1 MDGLTLVTGGA
12 GFIGSHVVD
21 ALLTSGSDVRV
32 LDDFSTGKE
41 ENLDGAWAL
50 AAQGGAGLQ
59 VIEGDVRDEVRMRDA
74 VDGCEAVVHLA
85 AVPSVAQSV
94 EDPVGCDSVT
104 HGGTVNAVRQAVE
117 AGAERFVLASSC
129 AVYGDAAQLPIAE
142 TTPPR
147 PLSPYA
153 GAKLA
158 SEGVC
163 ADAADAGQLT
173 AVVPA
178 LLQRVRAAP
187 GSRLGLLRRHQPL
200 SLGRGRRRARDH
212 LRRRPPVARLRVRRR
227 RGRRPSCAALQR
239 PLTGVSVLNVG
250 TGRQTDLLQILERRG
265 GAARAGASS
274 GAWSRRARATSV
286 DSRADAGRA
295 RWVLGWEAEDDA
307 VPPASPRRGRG
318 SPAPGAAALAPPAE
332 TRVSSRRRI
341 QVGAVPVGGGAPV
354 AVQSMTCTRT
364 GDADATLAQVRAL
377 EAAGCEIVR
386 VSLPTAEET
395 PAFARVV
402 RERRRADHRRHPLRL
417 APGAGG
423 DRGRRRRRAHQPGH
437 DGREARARDR
447 AGGGGRPGARGAGR
461 ARRPRR
467 RSASASTPARCRAT
481 CASAPRR
488 TRPARSSRRRCAGRS
503 SSRSGTSRAT
513 SSA

>member
-21 ALLTSGSDVRV
+21 ALLMSGSDVRV

-129 AVYGDAAQLPIAE
+129 AVYGDAADLPIAE
-142 TTPPR
+142 TAPPH

-173 AVVPA
+173 AVCLRFFNVYGPR
-178 LLQRVRAAP
+178 QDP
-187 GSRLGLLRRHQPL
+187 GSAYSGVISRFLSAAAAGEPVTIYGDGRQSRDFVYVADVVAAIARRVAAAAHRGLGGQRRH
-200 SLGRGRRRARDH
+200 RATD
-212 LRRRPPVARLRVRRR
+212 RPAADPRRR
-227 RGRRPSCAALQR
+227 RG
-239 PLTGVSVLNVG
+239 T
-250 TGRQTDLLQILERRG
+250 
-265 GAARAGASS
+265 
-274 GAWSRRARATSV
+274 
-286 DSRADAGRA
+286 
-295 RWVLGWEAEDDA
+295 
-307 VPPASPRRGRG
+307 RG
-318 SPAPGAAALAPPAE
+318 SDARTAPGAAARGRHPSLA
-332 TRVSSRRRI
+332 RRRRPRAL
-341 QVGAVPVGGGAPV
+341 GARVGGG
-354 AVQSMTCTRT
+354 
-364 GDADATLAQVRAL
+364 DRA
-377 EAAGCEIVR
+377 
-386 VSLPTAEET
+386 
-395 PAFARVV
+395 
-402 RERRRADHRRHPLRL
+402 RRRTCGDVGVVHRRW
-417 APGAGG
+417 
-423 DRGRRRRRAHQPGH
+423 RA
-437 DGREARARDR
+437 D
-447 AGGGGRPGARGAGR
+447 GGRPR
-461 ARRPRR
+461 
-467 RSASASTPARCRAT
+467 
-481 CASAPRR
+481 
-488 TRPARSSRRRCAGRS
+488 
-503 SSRSGTSRAT
+503 
-513 SSA
+513 